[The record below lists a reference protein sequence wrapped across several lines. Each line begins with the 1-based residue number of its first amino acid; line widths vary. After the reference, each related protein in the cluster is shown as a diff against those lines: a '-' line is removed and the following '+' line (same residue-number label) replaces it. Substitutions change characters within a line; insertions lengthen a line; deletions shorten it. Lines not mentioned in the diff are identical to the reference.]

1 MSRVAVAVI
10 AATLG
15 LSGIAQA
22 QTLTAAERAACQ
34 ADYDKYCK
42 SVIPGGGRI
51 IACLQK
57 EYGSLADACKKVV
70 DGLKK
75 Q

>member
-1 MSRVAVAVI
+1 MTKLAFVVI

-15 LSGIAQA
+15 FSTLAQA
-22 QTLTAAERAACQ
+22 QTLTAAEREACQ

-42 SVIPGGGRI
+42 SVTPGGGRI

-57 EYGSLADACKKVV
+57 EYGSLAPACKKVV

-75 Q
+75 